1 MMHAQLKESLW
12 KQFGAGIDMLKGII
26 RICPESYLHANKKIY
41 YQVYHCLIFL
51 DYYLTIPPKNFSP
64 ALPYTLVSPENIPV
78 DAVDDILPVRLYSRD
93 ELLSY
98 VDFCRKKCSQL
109 LADLTEEQM
118 QQRWIDEPDE
128 LAASSVMN
136 FSVYEI
142 LLYNMR
148 HVQHHVGQLN
158 LLLRQG
164 INNAADYVSQA
175 EVTT

>member
-1 MMHAQLKESLW
+1 M
-12 KQFGAGIDMLKGII
+12 
-26 RICPESYLHANKKIY
+26 
-41 YQVYHCLIFL
+41 
-51 DYYLTIPPKNFSP
+51 
-64 ALPYTLVSPENIPV
+64 
-78 DAVDDILPVRLYSRD
+78 
-93 ELLSY
+93 LSY
-98 VDFCRKKCSQL
+98 VDFCRKKCREL
-109 LADLTEEQM
+109 LARLTEEEIHQP
-118 QQRWIDEPDE
+118 WIDEPDE

-175 EVTT
+175 EETT